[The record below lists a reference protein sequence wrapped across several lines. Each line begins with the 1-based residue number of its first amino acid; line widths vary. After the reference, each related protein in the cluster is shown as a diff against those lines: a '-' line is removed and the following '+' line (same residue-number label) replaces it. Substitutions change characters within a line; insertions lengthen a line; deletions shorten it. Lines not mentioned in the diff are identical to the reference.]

1 MAKLISTGELKEGME
16 LELPVKNKF
25 GQTLLSANLKLEEKH
40 RSIFKMWG
48 IETFYIKD
56 NGANDEENKYSEDQR
71 IEAIKILEKRTN
83 WVPRN
88 TNERDLY
95 EMALQGILEKYF

>member
-1 MAKLISTGELKEGME
+1 MAKLISIDELKEGME

-40 RSIFKMWG
+40 KSIFKMWG

-56 NGANDEENKYSEDQR
+56 NGANDEENKYDEEQK
-71 IEAIKILEKRTN
+71 IKVKKMLELRMN
-83 WVPRN
+83 WVPQN
-88 TNERDLY
+88 SNERDLY
-95 EMALQGILEKYF
+95 EMTLQGMLEKYF